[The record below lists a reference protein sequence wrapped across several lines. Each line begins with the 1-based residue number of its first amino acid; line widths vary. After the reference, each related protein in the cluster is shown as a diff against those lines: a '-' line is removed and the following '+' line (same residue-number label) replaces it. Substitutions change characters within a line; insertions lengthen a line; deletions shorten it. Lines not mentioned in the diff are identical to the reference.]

1 MFSILNKRSFV
12 LIVFFLFTS
21 ALVAQSPEKKQDGIR
36 WMTFADAVAKSQQQR
51 KKVFIDFYT
60 SWCGWC
66 KKMDASTFEDP
77 SIVAYMNKNFYS
89 VKFNAETHDTIYLK
103 DKAYI
108 FRPEYKANEFAAQM
122 LNGSMSYPTS
132 VYLDEE
138 LNEIGPVPGYLTA
151 EQLLPV
157 LKYFAEDI
165 YKSKKWEDYLKET
178 FKN

>member
-1 MFSILNKRSFV
+1 MLTYRKYLTSFIL
-12 LIVFFLFTS
+12 VFFLFTS
-21 ALVAQSPEKKQDGIR
+21 VSFAQLSETKQEGIK
-36 WMTFADAVAKSQQQR
+36 WMTFSQAVTKSQQQR

-66 KKMDASTFEDP
+66 KKMDATTFVDP
-77 SIVAYMNKNFYS
+77 AIVAYMEKNFYS
-89 VKFNAETHDTIYLK
+89 VKFNAETRDTIFFK

-132 VYLDEE
+132 VYLDED

-157 LKYFAEDI
+157 LKYFGEDI
-165 YKSKKWEDYLKET
+165 YKSKKWEDYLNET
-178 FKN
+178 FKK

>member
-1 MFSILNKRSFV
+1 MKFRLNSINLLIYAFCLSTLFSCAQAPDSKQSAIKWMSFN
-12 LIVFFLFTS
+12 
-21 ALVAQSPEKKQDGIR
+21 
-36 WMTFADAVAKSQQQR
+36 DAVKKSQQQK

-66 KKMDASTFEDP
+66 KRMDATTFEDP
-77 SIVAYMNKNFYS
+77 AVVAYMNKNFYA
-89 VKFNAETHDTIYLK
+89 VKFNAETRDTVFYK
-103 DKAYI
+103 DHAYI

-138 LNEIGPVPGYLTA
+138 LNEIGPVPGYLTP

-157 LKYFAEDI
+157 LKYFSENI
-165 YKSKKWEDYLKET
+165 YQSKKWEDYLKET
-178 FKN
+178 FNK